1 MGDLGVSPPSHQTKE
16 MLIKIHEIVI
26 CDRTWEKGPIG
37 VVDHFL
43 FFYTFGTSASLPHYG
58 YLSER

>member
-1 MGDLGVSPPSHQTKE
+1 MACSKIERKE
-16 MLIKIHEIVI
+16 VEMCFIIYIMKK

-43 FFYTFGTSASLPHYG
+43 FFYTFGTCDSLPHYG